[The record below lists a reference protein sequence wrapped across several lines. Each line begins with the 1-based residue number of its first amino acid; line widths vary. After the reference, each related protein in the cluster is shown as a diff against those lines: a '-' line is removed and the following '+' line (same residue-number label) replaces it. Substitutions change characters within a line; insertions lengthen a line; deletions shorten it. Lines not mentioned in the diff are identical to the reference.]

1 MVTANQTLQR
11 PPPGSIPTG
20 PGVYMFRDAHGRVI
34 YVGKAKSLRA
44 RLSNY
49 WGPELHPRTA
59 AMVEAAADVEWIVTD
74 SEVEA
79 LHLEVGLIK
88 QHRPRYNVRYRDD
101 KSYPYLAITLD
112 EEYPRARVMRGSK
125 KKGVRYY
132 GPFAH
137 AYAIRETL
145 DLLLR
150 TFPMRTCSQGVFDR
164 CRRRNRPCLLYDIER
179 CAGPCVG
186 AVSAEEH
193 RRIALQ
199 LCDFLDGNTKPVL
212 DDLATRMREASSRQ
226 EYEVAAKMR
235 DQLDNVRKAIER
247 QQMVSTK
254 REDLDVIGFVEND
267 LEAALQVFFVR
278 RGRVTGRKGFI
289 VDKVEPMDT
298 PELIAGFIERH
309 YADSEI
315 PKQILVPMVPDDAS
329 LIQSWLSRERGSRV
343 TVRVP
348 RRGPKRV
355 LLETVTENAKQAFA
369 QHRLKRSSDFAAR
382 ARQLNELQEHLEMPD
397 APLRIECYD
406 ISNTG
411 QTEAVGSMVV
421 FEDGLA
427 KRSDYR
433 RFAIK
438 WTAGPDDVGMM
449 GEVIRRRFARYLDER
464 SPTDEGG
471 RPQRFAYPPNLVV
484 IDGGKGQL
492 NRAVEVMDELGI
504 TGVTTVS
511 LAKRMEEVFIR
522 GRADPVII
530 PRTSEALYL
539 LQQIRDEAH
548 RFALTYHQSRRA
560 RRMTQSVL
568 DGIPGLG
575 PVRRKKLLRY
585 FGSVRR
591 MREASLEEL
600 SGVPGIPAGVAEL
613 VYRALRGETGG
624 GEGRTI
630 EAMVSPGPQL
640 EEAARGRAPSS
651 ETDRREAS

>member
-1 MVTANQTLQR
+1 MATTEALAR
-11 PPPGSIPTG
+11 PAAGSIPTQ
-20 PGVYMFRDAHGRVI
+20 PGVYLFRDTHGRVI

-49 WGPELHPRTA
+49 FGPELHPRTR
-59 AMVEAAADVEWIVTD
+59 AMIEAAEDVEWIVTD

-112 EEYPRARVMRGSK
+112 EEIPRAQVTRGSK

-137 AYAIRETL
+137 AYAIRDTL

-150 TFPMRTCSQGVFDR
+150 TFPMRTCSTGVFDR

-179 CAGPCVG
+179 CSGPCVE
-186 AVSAEEH
+186 AVDAEEH
-193 RRIALQ
+193 RAIALG

-212 DDLATRMREASSRQ
+212 VRLEHQMRAASGRQ
-226 EYEVAAKMR
+226 EFELAAKFR
-235 DQLDNVRKAIER
+235 DELANVRKAIER
-247 QQMVSTK
+247 QQKVSSE
-254 REDLDVIGFVEND
+254 RADMDVIGLAEND

-278 RGRVTGRKGFI
+278 RGRITGRKGYV
-289 VDKVEPMDT
+289 VDKVEELHTAQLIARFLERMYADGGVPRQVLVPVEPEDH
-298 PELIAGFIERH
+298 ELIET
-309 YADSEI
+309 
-315 PKQILVPMVPDDAS
+315 
-329 LIQSWLSRERGSRV
+329 WLEGQRGGRV
-343 TVRVP
+343 SIRVP
-348 RRGPKRV
+348 RRGEKRS
-355 LLETVTENAKQAFA
+355 LLEMVKENARDAFA

-382 ARQLNELQEHLEMPD
+382 ARMLRELQEHLGMPD
-397 APLRIECYD
+397 APLRIECFD

-411 QTEAVGSMVV
+411 PAAAVGSMVV

-438 WTAGPDDVGMM
+438 WTTGPDDVGMM
-449 GEVIRRRFARYLDER
+449 GEIVRRRFARYIEET
-464 SPTDEGG
+464 SAPTGG
-471 RPQRFAYPPNLVV
+471 RSRRFAYPPNLVV
-484 IDGGKGQL
+484 IDGGRGQL
-492 NRAVEVMDELGI
+492 NRAVEVIDELGLRGI
-504 TGVTTVS
+504 TTIA
-511 LAKRMEEVFIR
+511 LAKRMEEVFMPGLQEPIH
-522 GRADPVII
+522 I

-548 RFALTYHQSRRA
+548 RFALTYHRR
-560 RRMTQSVL
+560 RRGKSMTHSVL

-575 PVRRKKLLRY
+575 PVRRKTLVRA
-585 FGSVRR
+585 FGSVKR

-600 SGVPGIPAGVAEL
+600 QAVAGLPNAVAEA
-613 VYRALRGETGG
+613 VYRGLRENRPNDPAS
-624 GEGRTI
+624 GR
-630 EAMVSPGPQL
+630 SDPL
-640 EEAARGRAPSS
+640 DGRESH
-651 ETDRREAS
+651 E

>member
-1 MVTANQTLQR
+1 MVTANQALER
-11 PPPGSIPTG
+11 PQVGSIPTG
-20 PGVYMFRDAHGRVI
+20 PGVYMFLDAEGRVI

-137 AYAIRETL
+137 AYAIRDTL

-179 CAGPCVG
+179 CSGPCVG
-186 AVSAEEH
+186 HVTADEH

-199 LCDFLDGNTKPVL
+199 LCDFLDGNTKPVI
-212 DDLATRMREASSRQ
+212 DDLTAKMQEASSRE
-226 EYEVAAKMR
+226 EYELAAKMR

-247 QQMVSTK
+247 QQMVSTT
-254 REDLDVIGFVEND
+254 RENIDVIGLVEND

-298 PELIAGFIERH
+298 SQLVARFLERT
-309 YADSEI
+309 YSESEI
-315 PKQILVPMVPDDAS
+315 PKQILVPLEPDDLA
-329 LIQSWLSRERGSRV
+329 LIRQWLSEVRGSRV
-343 TVRVP
+343 SVRVP
-348 RRGPKRV
+348 RRGSKRV

-382 ARQLNELQEHLEMPD
+382 ARQLRELQEHLGMSE
-397 APLRIECYD
+397 APLRIECFD

-411 QTEAVGSMVV
+411 PTEAVGSMVV

-464 SPTDEGG
+464 SPATGNG
-471 RPQRFAYPPNLVV
+471 RPQRFAYSPNLVV
-484 IDGGKGQL
+484 IDGGRGQL
-492 NRAVEVMDELGI
+492 NRVIEVMDELGI
-504 TGVTTVS
+504 ADVTTVA
-511 LAKRMEEVFIR
+511 LAKRMEEVYVPDS
-522 GRADPVII
+522 ADPILI

-548 RFALTYHQSRRA
+548 RFAVTYHRTRRT

-575 PVRRKKLLRY
+575 PVRKKRLLKS
-585 FGSVRR
+585 FGSVKR
-591 MREASLEEL
+591 MRDASVEEL
-600 SGVPGIPAGVAEL
+600 SAVQGMPAAVAEA
-613 VYRALRGETGG
+613 VHRALRGNEIQ
-624 GEGRTI
+624 E
-630 EAMVSPGPQL
+630 S
-640 EEAARGRAPSS
+640 ARGRAPSP